1 MKQTND
7 RIFSPEI
14 LRQKAEELLK
24 KNLKIEILEL
34 IQELA
39 FQNEEKAK
47 RTDELIIANKEL
59 AFQNEEK
66 EKRADELIIANKELA
81 FQNEEKE
88 KRADELIIANK
99 ELAFHNEENAK
110 REIKLIIENNYE
122 LLQNEEIRIQ
132 QTELKTQNEKLL
144 LATTN
149 TIDAAEKYIDL
160 FESAPVGYIVLSILG
175 EIIEINQTGIK
186 ILGKEKLHLKGARF
200 GFFVS
205 EDTKPDFNRFL
216 ENVFNCQAESST
228 CEVILSV
235 FNK

>member
-47 RTDELIIANKEL
+47 RT
-59 AFQNEEK
+59 
-66 EKRADELIIANKELA
+66 DELIIANKELA